1 MKVREVHMKRI
12 LALCLAVLLVL
23 GFGVAIVGCQGGAST
38 SGSGDSSASK
48 SSQVTYGCAICTKKK
63 ELPKSAPVPT

>member
-1 MKVREVHMKRI
+1 MKRI

-38 SGSGDSSASK
+38 SGSEDSAASK
-48 SSQVTYGCAICTKKK
+48 SSMVTYACSACTKKM
-63 ELPKSAPVPT
+63 ELAGSDPVPT